1 MPSQIARNAF
11 MNGLRNVQPGDV
23 LSFGPFSLFL
33 AGRMLKRAA
42 ETIPLGGRALD
53 VLIALTERAGEV
65 VSYGELISIAWPNV
79 TVDESN
85 LRVQIATLR
94 KAMSDG
100 EHGARYISNI
110 TGRGYCFVAPVS
122 RSTGR
127 LTVLEGHSDS
137 EQLRKLPPRLTR
149 MVGREE
155 AVQAVSEQLAAERFV
170 SIVGPG
176 GIGKTT
182 VAISVAHALLNG
194 FGDAVSFVD
203 LSLLTNPRLVP
214 TAVASALGFMIQAH
228 DPFGSLVAF
237 IGDKKILL
245 VLDNCEH
252 VIDSAAELAE
262 RVVNEAPQAHI
273 LATSREALRVE
284 GERVHFLYSLA
295 CPPGDVDL
303 TATEILRYPAAQL
316 FMERAAASG
325 HRAGLSDIEAP
336 IVATICR
343 RLDGIAL
350 AIELA
355 ASRAG
360 SLGIRGIAELLDN
373 RFSLLWHGRRT
384 ALPRHQTL
392 NAMLDWS
399 FNLLPELER
408 AVLSRLSV
416 FIGDFTVEA
425 ACSVASETEGDE
437 ASPLDALDSLIAK
450 SLISTSWISGSTY
463 YRLLDTTRAYARAK
477 LADRGEEAPVARRHA
492 EFYSAFLRSDD
503 IIRSR
508 IGKHDLTKYTPHIGN
523 VRAALEWALSNR
535 DDPAF
540 GVALVAQSAPL
551 LLGLSLLEEC
561 RRYCESALAALDD
574 ASSCTKTEMILQESL
589 ALASMYTRGN
599 DRKVRA
605 AIERGL
611 ALAEAL
617 EDRSRQLQLLASLN
631 LLLVRQGDLRGAR
644 AAVEQGRSVAQAISD
659 PAGLIWADWMMGVS
673 HYLSGDQVAAQFHLE
688 KGMSFASE
696 SGSHHANYFGSVNR
710 IGAMVAL
717 ARVLWLRG
725 FPDRAMTMAQDA
737 IDEMSRG
744 RNHPVSVCTSLLY
757 GGSVVFWT
765 GNVTAAWELVEQLIA
780 FAGRHSLGP
789 YRAAG
794 IGLKGE
800 LQIARNDVP
809 AGIESLREA
818 LELMQIEQYN
828 VIRTTLMG
836 ALAEGLRKIGRLRE
850 ALAMVDEAIA
860 RSIDTGAE
868 FDLPE
873 LLRIKAQILAARE
886 DHKAARNCLKDSIAK
901 AQVQHALS
909 LELRSAMTL
918 TGLLRREGNL
928 AEARRSLASV
938 FERFTEGFETTD
950 LRVAR
955 GFLEELRP

>member
-1 MPSQIARNAF
+1 

-23 LSFGPFSLFL
+23 FSFGPFSLFL
-33 AGRMLKRAA
+33 AGRALKRAA

-94 KAMSDG
+94 KALSDG
-100 EHGARYISNI
+100 EHGARYISNV

-122 RSTGR
+122 RSTGE
-127 LTVLEGHSDS
+127 LTVAEGYSGG
-137 EQLRKLPPRLTR
+137 EQLRKLPPRLGR

-155 AVQAVSEQLAAERFV
+155 AVRAVSEQLAAERFV

-194 FGDAVSFVD
+194 FGGAVSFVD
-203 LSLLTNPRLVP
+203 LSLLTNSRLVP

-237 IGDKKILL
+237 IGDKKLL
-245 VLDNCEH
+245 LILDNCEH

-262 RVVNEAPQAHI
+262 RVVSEAPQAHI

-295 CPPGDVDL
+295 CPPAHADRTV
-303 TATEILRYPAAQL
+303 TEVLRYPAAQL

-325 HRAGLSDIEAP
+325 HGAGLSDIEAP
-336 IVATICR
+336 IVGTICR

-355 ASRAG
+355 ASRVG

-399 FNLLPELER
+399 YNLLPEPER
-408 AVLSRLSV
+408 AVLSRFSV
-416 FIGDFTVEA
+416 FVGDFTVEA
-425 ACSVASETEGDE
+425 ARSVAFETEGEE
-437 ASPLDALDSLIAK
+437 ANTTDALDSLLAK
-450 SLISTSWISGSTY
+450 SRISTSWISGSTY

-477 LADRGEEAPVARRHA
+477 LADRGEEARIARRHA
-492 EFYSAFLRSDD
+492 EFYSAFLQSDE

-508 IGKHDLTKYTPHIGN
+508 IGKHDLSKYTPHIGN
-523 VRAALEWALSNR
+523 VRAALDWALSNH

-561 RRYCESALAALDD
+561 RRFCESALGALDD
-574 ASSCTKTEMILQESL
+574 AGNSTRTEMILQESL

-673 HYLSGDQVAAQFHLE
+673 HYSTGNQVAAQFHLE
-688 KGMSFASE
+688 KGMSFAAE

-710 IGAMVAL
+710 VGAMVAL

-725 FPDRAMTMAQDA
+725 FPDCATTMAQDQS
-737 IDEMSRG
+737 MR
-744 RNHPVSVCTSLLY
+744 
-757 GGSVVFWT
+757 
-765 GNVTAAWELVEQLIA
+765 
-780 FAGRHSLGP
+780 
-789 YRAAG
+789 
-794 IGLKGE
+794 
-800 LQIARNDVP
+800 
-809 AGIESLREA
+809 
-818 LELMQIEQYN
+818 
-828 VIRTTLMG
+828 
-836 ALAEGLRKIGRLRE
+836 
-850 ALAMVDEAIA
+850 
-860 RSIDTGAE
+860 
-868 FDLPE
+868 
-873 LLRIKAQILAARE
+873 
-886 DHKAARNCLKDSIAK
+886 
-901 AQVQHALS
+901 
-909 LELRSAMTL
+909 
-918 TGLLRREGNL
+918 
-928 AEARRSLASV
+928 
-938 FERFTEGFETTD
+938 
-950 LRVAR
+950 
-955 GFLEELRP
+955 

>member
-1 MPSQIARNAF
+1 
-11 MNGLRNVQPGDV
+11 MNGRRDFQAKDA
-23 LSFGPFSLFL
+23 LSFGPFSLL
-33 AGRMLKRAA
+33 VAGRLLKRAD
-42 ETIPLGGRALD
+42 EPIPLGGRALD
-53 VLIALTERAGEV
+53 VLITLTERAGEV
-65 VSYGELISIAWPNV
+65 VSYRELISIAWPNV
-79 TVDESN
+79 TVDEAN

-94 KAMSDG
+94 KALGDG
-100 EHGARYISNI
+100 EGGARYISNVA
-110 TGRGYCFVAPVS
+110 GRGYCFVAPVT
-122 RSTGR
+122 RPIGR
-127 LTVLEGHSDS
+127 PIAAEGNADS
-137 EQLRKLPPRLTR
+137 EQPRKLPPRLAR
-149 MVGREE
+149 MVGRDE
-155 AVQAVSEQLAAERFV
+155 AVRAVSEQLAIGRFV

-194 FGDAVSFVD
+194 FSGAVSFVD
-203 LSLLTNPRLVP
+203 LSALANPQLVP
-214 TAVASALGFMIQAH
+214 TAVASALGFMVQTH

-237 IGDKKILL
+237 LGDKKILL
-245 VLDNCEH
+245 ILDNCEH
-252 VIDSAAELAE
+252 VIDSAAVLAE
-262 RVVNEAPQAHI
+262 RVISEAPQTHI
-273 LATSREALRVE
+273 LVTSREALRVE
-284 GERVHFLYSLA
+284 GERVHLLYSLD
-295 CPPGDVDL
+295 CPPADTDL
-303 TATEILRYPAAQL
+303 TAAEVLRYPATQL
-316 FMERAAASG
+316 FMERAAAGGYSSAL
-325 HRAGLSDIEAP
+325 RNVEAP

-355 ASRAG
+355 ASRVG
-360 SLGIRGIAELLDN
+360 SLGIRGIAKLLDN

-399 FNLLPELER
+399 YNLLPEHER

-416 FIGDFTVEA
+416 FVGDFTVEA
-425 ACSVASETEGDE
+425 ACSVASETESDE
-437 ASPLDALDSLIAK
+437 ASTIDALDSLLAK
-450 SLISTSWISGSTY
+450 SLISTSWMFGSTY

-477 LADRGEEAPVARRHA
+477 LADRGEAARVARRHA
-492 EFYSAFLRSDD
+492 EYCSAFLRSDD

-508 IGKHDLTKYTPHIGN
+508 IGQHDLSGYTPQIGN
-523 VRAALEWALSNR
+523 VRAALEWALSDR

-540 GVALVAQSAPL
+540 GIALVAQSAPL

-574 ASSCTKTEMILQESL
+574 ARNCTRTEMILQESL

-599 DRKVRA
+599 DGRVRA

-644 AAVEQGRSVAQAISD
+644 AAVEHGRNVAQAISD
-659 PAGLIWADWMMGVS
+659 PAGLIWAEWMMGVS
-673 HYLSGDQVAAQFHLE
+673 HYVGGDQAAAQFHLE
-688 KGMSFASE
+688 KGMSFAAE

-710 IGAMVAL
+710 IGAKVAL

-725 FPDRAMTMAQDA
+725 FPDRALRIAQNA

-744 RNHPVSVCTSLLY
+744 RNHPVSICTSLLY
-757 GGSVVFWT
+757 GGSVIFWT
-765 GNVTAAWELVEQLIA
+765 GNLTKAWELVEQLIA
-780 FAGRHSLGP
+780 HAGRHSLEP

-800 LQIARNDVP
+800 LQVARDEAP

-818 LELMQIEQYN
+818 LEIMQVEQYN
-828 VIRTTLMG
+828 VVRTTVVG
-836 ALAEGLRKIGRLRE
+836 ALAQGLRKMGQLEE
-850 ALAMVDEAIA
+850 ALFTINGAIV
-860 RSIDTGAE
+860 RSTHTGAE

-873 LLRIKAQILAARE
+873 LLRIKAQILAARKDRE
-886 DHKAARNCLKDSIAK
+886 SATTCLRESIAK
-901 AQVQHALS
+901 ARAQHALS

-918 TGLLRREGNL
+918 ARLLREEGEN
-928 AEARRSLASV
+928 AEARQCVASIYD
-938 FERFTEGFETTD
+938 RFTEGFDTAD
-950 LRVAR
+950 LKLAHAMIT
-955 GFLEELRP
+955 E

>member
-1 MPSQIARNAF
+1 

-33 AGRMLKRAA
+33 AGRILKRAA
-42 ETIPLGGRALD
+42 ETVPLGGRALD

-65 VSYGELISIAWPNV
+65 VSYAELISIAWPNV

-94 KAMSDG
+94 KALSDG
-100 EHGARYISNI
+100 ERGARYITNV

-127 LTVLEGHSDS
+127 LTVAEGNSDG
-137 EQLRKLPPRLTR
+137 EQLRKLPPRLER

-155 AVQAVSEQLAAERFV
+155 AVRAVSEQLAAGRFV

-182 VAISVAHALLNG
+182 VAISVAHALVNG
-194 FGDAVSFVD
+194 FSGAVSFVD

-228 DPFGSLVAF
+228 DPFRSLVAF

-245 VLDNCEH
+245 ILDNCEH

-262 RVVNEAPQAHI
+262 RVVSEAPQAHI

-284 GERVHFLYSLA
+284 GERVHFLYSLG
-295 CPPGDVDL
+295 CPPGHADL
-303 TATEILRYPAAQL
+303 TAAEVLRYPAAQL

-325 HRAGLSDIEAP
+325 HEADLSDVEAP
-336 IVATICR
+336 IVAMICR

-399 FNLLPELER
+399 YNLLPEPER

-416 FIGDFTVEA
+416 FVGDFTVEA
-425 ACSVASETEGDE
+425 ARSVAFETEIEE
-437 ASPLDALDSLIAK
+437 ASTTDVLDSLLAK
-450 SLISTSWISGSTY
+450 SLISTSWISDATY
-463 YRLLDTTRAYARAK
+463 YRLLDTTRAYAREK
-477 LADRGEEAPVARRHA
+477 LADRGEEARVARRHA
-492 EFYSAFLRSDD
+492 EFYSALLRSDD

-508 IGKHDLTKYTPHIGN
+508 IGKHDLSKYTPHIGN
-523 VRAALEWALSNR
+523 VRAALEWALSDR

-540 GVALVAQSAPL
+540 GAALVAQSAPL

-561 RRYCESALAALDD
+561 RRFCEGALAALDD
-574 ASSCTKTEMILQESL
+574 NSARTEMILQESL

-599 DRKVRA
+599 DGKVRA

-688 KGMSFASE
+688 KGMSVAAE

-725 FPDRAMTMAQDA
+725 FPDRATTMAQDA
-737 IDEMSRG
+737 IDEMNRG

-765 GNVTAAWELVEQLIA
+765 GNVTTAWELVERLIA

-800 LQIARNDVP
+800 LQIARHEVP
-809 AGIESLREA
+809 AGIESLRVA

-836 ALAEGLRKIGRLRE
+836 ALADGLRKVGRLRE
-850 ALAMVDEAIA
+850 ALAMVDDALA
-860 RSIDTGAE
+860 RSTDTGAE
-868 FDLPE
+868 FDVPE
-873 LLRIKAQILAARE
+873 LLRIKAQILAAQE
-886 DHKAARNCLKDSIAK
+886 DHKAARSCLKDSIAK
-901 AQVQHALS
+901 AQAQHALS
-909 LELRSAMTL
+909 LELRSATTL
-918 TGLLRREGNL
+918 ADLLRREGKL
-928 AEARRSLASV
+928 AEARRCLASV
-938 FERFTEGFETTD
+938 FERFTEGFETAD
-950 LRVAR
+950 LRMAR
-955 GFLEELRP
+955 GLLEELRP

>member
-1 MPSQIARNAF
+1 
-11 MNGLRNVQPGDV
+11 MNDLRNVQPGDV
-23 LSFGPFSLFL
+23 FSFGPFSLLL
-33 AGRMLKRAA
+33 AGRELKRAA

-53 VLIALTERAGEV
+53 VMIALTELAGEV
-65 VSYGELISIAWPNV
+65 VSYGELISLVWPNV

-94 KAMSDG
+94 KALGDG
-100 EHGARYISNI
+100 EHGARYISNV

-127 LTVLEGHSDS
+127 LTVEEAKSDGA
-137 EQLRKLPPRLTR
+137 QLRKLPPRLAR

-155 AVQAVSEQLAAERFV
+155 AVRAVSEQLAAERFV

-194 FGDAVSFVD
+194 FGGAVSFVD

-228 DPFGSLVAF
+228 DPFGSLVTF
-237 IGDKKILL
+237 IGEKKILL
-245 VLDNCEH
+245 ILDNCEH

-262 RVVNEAPQAHI
+262 RVVSEAPQAHI
-273 LATSREALRVE
+273 LVTSREALRVE

-295 CPPGDVDL
+295 CPPGHADL
-303 TATEILRYPAAQL
+303 TATEALRYPAAQL

-325 HRAGLSDIEAP
+325 HGAGLSDIEAP

-350 AIELA
+350 AVELA

-360 SLGIRGIAELLDN
+360 SLGIRGTAELLDN

-399 FNLLPELER
+399 YNLLPEPQR
-408 AVLSRLSV
+408 AVLSRLSIFV
-416 FIGDFTVEA
+416 GDFTLEA
-425 ACSVASETEGDE
+425 ARSVAFETEGEE
-437 ASPLDALDSLIAK
+437 ASTTDALDSLVAK
-450 SLISTSWISGSTY
+450 SLISTSWIAGSTY
-463 YRLLDTTRAYARAK
+463 YRLLDTTRAYARTK
-477 LADRGEEAPVARRHA
+477 LADRGEEARVARRHA
-492 EFYSAFLRSDD
+492 EFYSAFLGSDD
-503 IIRSR
+503 IMRSR
-508 IGKHDLTKYTPHIGN
+508 IGKHDLSRYTPHIGN
-523 VRAALEWALSNR
+523 VRAALEWALSDR

-561 RRYCESALAALDD
+561 RRFCESALAALDD
-574 ASSCTKTEMILQESL
+574 AGNSTRTEMILQESL

-611 ALAEAL
+611 MLAEAL
-617 EDRSRQLQLLASLN
+617 EDRPRQLQLLASLN

-673 HYLSGDQVAAQFHLE
+673 HYLSGDQVAAQSHLE
-688 KGMSFASE
+688 KGMSFAAE

-737 IDEMSRG
+737 IDEMRRG
-744 RNHPVSVCTSLLY
+744 RSHPVSVCTSLLY
-757 GGSVVFWT
+757 GGSVIFWT
-765 GNVTAAWELVEQLIA
+765 GNVTTAWELVEQLIA

-800 LQIARNDVP
+800 LQIARNEVP
-809 AGIESLREA
+809 AGIEALREA

-836 ALAEGLRKIGRLRE
+836 ALAAGLRKVGRLRE
-850 ALAMVDEAIA
+850 ALAIVEDALD
-860 RSIDTGAE
+860 RSTDTGAE
-868 FDLPE
+868 FDVPE
-873 LLRIKAQILAARE
+873 LLRVKAQILTARE
-886 DHKAARNCLKDSIAK
+886 DHKAARSCLKDSIAM
-901 AQVQHALS
+901 AQSQHALS
-909 LELRSAMTL
+909 LELRLAMTL
-918 TGLLRREGNL
+918 ADLLQREGKP
-928 AEARRSLASV
+928 AEARRCLASV
-938 FERFTEGFETTD
+938 FERFTEGFETAD

-955 GFLEELRP
+955 GVLQELRR

>member
-1 MPSQIARNAF
+1 
-11 MNGLRNVQPGDV
+11 
-23 LSFGPFSLFL
+23 
-33 AGRMLKRAA
+33 
-42 ETIPLGGRALD
+42 
-53 VLIALTERAGEV
+53 V
-65 VSYGELISIAWPNV
+65 VSYSELISIAWPNV

-94 KAMSDG
+94 KALSDG
-100 EHGARYISNI
+100 EQGARYISNV

-122 RSTGR
+122 RSRGR
-127 LTVLEGHSDS
+127 LTVAEGNSDG
-137 EQLRKLPPRLTR
+137 EQLRKLPPRLAR

-155 AVQAVSEQLAAERFV
+155 AVRAVSEQLAAERFV

-182 VAISVAHALLNG
+182 VAISVAHASLNG
-194 FGDAVSFVD
+194 FGGAVSFVD

-214 TAVASALGFMIQAH
+214 TVVASALGFMIQAH

-245 VLDNCEH
+245 ILDNCEH

-262 RVVNEAPQAHI
+262 RVVSEAPQAHI

-295 CPPGDVDL
+295 CPPRHADL
-303 TATEILRYPAAQL
+303 TATEVLRYPAAQL

-325 HRAGLSDIEAP
+325 HGAGLSDIEAP

-392 NAMLDWS
+392 NAMLDWNY
-399 FNLLPELER
+399 NLLPEPER
-408 AVLSRLSV
+408 AVLSTLSV
-416 FIGDFTVEA
+416 FVGDFTVEA
-425 ACSVASETEGDE
+425 ARSVAFETEIEE
-437 ASPLDALDSLIAK
+437 ASTIDALDSLLAK
-450 SLISTSWISGSTY
+450 SLISASWISGSTY
-463 YRLLDTTRAYARAK
+463 YRLLDTTRAYAREK
-477 LADRGEEAPVARRHA
+477 LADRGEEARVARRHA

-508 IGKHDLTKYTPHIGN
+508 ISKHDLSKYTPHIGN
-523 VRAALEWALSNR
+523 VRAALEWALSDR

-561 RRYCESALAALDD
+561 RRFCEGALAALDD
-574 ASSCTKTEMILQESL
+574 AGNSTRTEMILQESL

-673 HYLSGDQVAAQFHLE
+673 HYLSGDQVAAQSHLE
-688 KGMSFASE
+688 KGMSFAAE

-737 IDEMSRG
+737 IDEMRRG
-744 RNHPVSVCTSLLY
+744 RSHPVSVCTSLLY
-757 GGSVVFWT
+757 GGSVIFWT
-765 GNVTAAWELVEQLIA
+765 GNVTTAWELVEQLIA
-780 FAGRHSLGP
+780 FG
-789 YRAAG
+789 
-794 IGLKGE
+794 
-800 LQIARNDVP
+800 
-809 AGIESLREA
+809 
-818 LELMQIEQYN
+818 
-828 VIRTTLMG
+828 TTLLRTLSG
-836 ALAEGLRKIGRLRE
+836 RGHRAEGRTADRE
-850 ALAMVDEAIA
+850 
-860 RSIDTGAE
+860 
-868 FDLPE
+868 
-873 LLRIKAQILAARE
+873 K
-886 DHKAARNCLKDSIAK
+886 
-901 AQVQHALS
+901 
-909 LELRSAMTL
+909 
-918 TGLLRREGNL
+918 
-928 AEARRSLASV
+928 
-938 FERFTEGFETTD
+938 
-950 LRVAR
+950 
-955 GFLEELRP
+955 